1 MTVNHKNGDYLDNR
15 PDNLEWVSLQDN
27 IKHGFETGLYSNI
40 QKPVVLEDESG
51 TEHLFR
57 SMSEADGFLDRSIGY
72 TSETIKRG
80 RGLKSKSGELYTLKE
95 GTF

>member
-40 QKPVVLEDESG
+40 QKPVVLEDEAG

-57 SMSEADGFLDRSIGY
+57 SMSEADRFLDRSIGY